1 MDNNFKNNQELQS
14 LIGALGLVEA
24 RRKEE
29 IEKYEFPFMARD
41 SEMIQLS
48 FLQ

>member
-1 MDNNFKNNQELQS
+1 MENNFKNNQELQS

-24 RRKEE
+24 RRKED
-29 IEKYEFPFMARD
+29 IDKYEFPFMARD